1 MKHKRKKF
9 DGLNDLILFLSDK
22 IKKRMSLRMAS
33 VLMGRDIGCIA
44 QLRWRANKRQVRNI
58 SMSLLM
64 DTVNLAHYN
73 IFLVPKDM
81 DDEKRGSVR
90 INQRPQMGIK
100 RPSTDGRRLK

>member
-44 QLRWRANKRQVRNI
+44 QLRWRANKRQVRDI

-64 DTVNLAHYN
+64 DIVNLAHYN

-81 DDEKRGSVR
+81 DDENEEVCVL
-90 INQRPQMGIK
+90 INDHK
-100 RPSTDGRRLK
+100 WE